1 MPAFCF
7 ASSYAG
13 KVMDHAEYPRRCRR
27 RSDAELLFV
36 IADARAAHDA
46 NPDNPNAGYYLDEIN
61 YCADELNRRRKGG
74 RRELPQAQ
82 PVAVDPDALI
92 LDAVQ
97 TAYRLAADGTID
109 PAYVANAYAMAG
121 QPMADD
127 ELAELAAMTPDE
139 LADQIQYLADYQ
151 G

>member
-1 MPAFCF
+1 MPAY
-7 ASSYAG
+7 AVLSNYAG
-13 KVMDHAEYPRRCRR
+13 KLMDHAEYPRRCRR

-74 RRELPQAQ
+74 RRETPPAM
-82 PVAVDPDALI
+82 PAAVDPDAVI

-97 TAYRLAADGTID
+97 AAYRLAAEGTID

-121 QPMADD
+121 QPLADD
-127 ELAELAAMTPDE
+127 DLAALANLTPDE
-139 LADQIQYLADYQ
+139 LADHVQYLADYQ